1 HLRQAVHHGGA
12 RRRPGARRAAAGGN
26 RAHRAAGGARCR
38 RPARD
43 AHPPA
48 AGRRA
53 GHDRTAAVRFL
64 TCPPPTG
71 TPRWAGVRPASQHH
85 EPRPLKEKTLRT
97 TPKPIQTRYAGCH
110 FRSRLEA
117 RWAVFFDRLG
127 IEWQYEPQ
135 GFVLPGG
142 RHYLPDFLL
151 VESGTWIEVK
161 GHPSLVSEDFLME
174 ASSALPD

>member
-1 HLRQAVHHGGA
+1 
-12 RRRPGARRAAAGGN
+12 
-26 RAHRAAGGARCR
+26 
-38 RPARD
+38 
-43 AHPPA
+43 
-48 AGRRA
+48 
-53 GHDRTAAVRFL
+53 
-64 TCPPPTG
+64 
-71 TPRWAGVRPASQHH
+71 
-85 EPRPLKEKTLRT
+85 
-97 TPKPIQTRYAGCH
+97 

-174 ASSALPD
+174 ASSALPDDNGQGECVHGLMLLTGIPDASTACNDFSWPVYVGGGADHYGFGSYKKNRRPWWHDNSGFPNKDDLPSMSLEEEMREDVRRAYTAARSARFEHGQRG